1 MMIRTLLRKGRFSST
16 STSLP
21 RLAADSQTI
30 ADLIGYGLKTAA
42 QGAGFEPTSD
52 EKFSEN
58 RIRHCWD
65 IRHRVRSLER
75 GPSLSG

>member
-42 QGAGFEPTSD
+42 QGAGFESY
-52 EKFSEN
+52 
-58 RIRHCWD
+58 
-65 IRHRVRSLER
+65 
-75 GPSLSG
+75 